1 MKKTTFITSLLFAF
15 VMLLSFNMSAQKFP
29 GLDKSPLDLAAFPN
43 RGADKVIK
51 VFYSRPYLKGRT
63 IGTELATYGKIW
75 RTGANDA
82 AEIIFLKDMKLGNTS
97 IKAGTY
103 SLFTIP
109 GEKEWTIIISS
120 DVNNW
125 STNGYKESNEVAKL
139 NVPATT
145 GSESIENFAIMFDEA
160 GNTINMH
167 LGWGTTRVTVPFTK

>member
-1 MKKTTFITSLLFAF
+1 MKKLTFITPLLFAL
-15 VMLLSFNMSAQKFP
+15 VMLLSFNVSAQKFP
-29 GLDKSPLDLAAFPN
+29 SLDKSPLDLAAFPN
-43 RGADKVIK
+43 RGADKIIK

-63 IGTELATYGKIW
+63 VGTDLAKYGELW

-82 AEIIFLKDMKLGNTS
+82 TQIIFLKDVKLGSTA

-109 GEKEWTIIISS
+109 GAKEWTIIISS
-120 DVNNW
+120 AIDNW
-125 STNGYKESNEVAKL
+125 GTGGHKASNEVAKL

-145 GSESIENFAIMFDEA
+145 GSESIENFAIVFDES